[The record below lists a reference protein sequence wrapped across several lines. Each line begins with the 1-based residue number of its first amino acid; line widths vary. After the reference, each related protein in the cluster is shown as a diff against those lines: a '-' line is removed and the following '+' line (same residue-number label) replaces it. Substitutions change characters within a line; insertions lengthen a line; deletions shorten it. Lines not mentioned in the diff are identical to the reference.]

1 MDDDELLPFNEAWVL
16 LANMEVDAT
25 GDAEFSALAARS
37 VDKGRG
43 SITVLLHSYLLRSRW
58 RPNALYS
65 TRVLVSTV
73 ALRAARPLAPLAVCL
88 RSWVWVAVCAFWY
101 QFGLRTSRSVQSG
114 LARSPRSYLYGPR
127 SNARGIVFGWS
138 STPLRK
144 G

>member
-16 LANMEVDAT
+16 FANMEGDAT

-73 ALRAARPLAPLAVCL
+73 ALRAARPLAVWWADMRRLHGAMWGAYAVTGRWELLAADTAIGAMA
-88 RSWVWVAVCAFWY
+88 WKN
-101 QFGLRTSRSVQSG
+101 QF
-114 LARSPRSYLYGPR
+114 
-127 SNARGIVFGWS
+127 F
-138 STPLRK
+138 
-144 G
+144 